1 MFALAVDRL
10 LSLGQ
15 QVHEQR
21 RKTRAHDMRRYAL
34 VARTEA
40 CTSAPMREVDGADR
54 VSWGAV

>member
-1 MFALAVDRL
+1 MSAPAVDRL

-21 RKTRAHDMRRYAL
+21 RKTRAHDIRRYAL

-40 CTSAPMREVDGADR
+40 STAAPMREDDSADR
-54 VSWGAV
+54 GQVGAV